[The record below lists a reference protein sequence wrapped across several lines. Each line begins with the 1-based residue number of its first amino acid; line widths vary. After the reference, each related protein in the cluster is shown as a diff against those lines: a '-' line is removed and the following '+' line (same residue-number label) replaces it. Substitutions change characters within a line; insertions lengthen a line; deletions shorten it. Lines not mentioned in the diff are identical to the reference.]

1 MFSDM
6 YQTLSYYAQ
15 ICYIFN
21 TILSMVKSW
30 KQGENTIT
38 SLVWWLGADN
48 SINNDDLK
56 LDLATSFREFYDHHH
71 DLVDR

>member
-1 MFSDM
+1 
-6 YQTLSYYAQ
+6 
-15 ICYIFN
+15 
-21 TILSMVKSW
+21 MVKSW

-71 DLVDR
+71 DLDDR